1 MLVVP
6 ASSPA
11 FGLVVGH
18 LNSSATDWESRVSS
32 FLEEQTSLQ
41 PPLYEFWLLRL

>member
-1 MLVVP
+1 MLVVS
-6 ASSPA
+6 ASSRT

-18 LNSSATDWESRVSS
+18 LNSSAADWGYRVSS

>member
-6 ASSPA
+6 ASSRA

-18 LNSSATDWESRVSS
+18 LNNSAADWEYLVSS
-32 FLEEQTSLQ
+32 FSEEQTSLQ
-41 PPLYEFWLLRL
+41 PPLYEFWQLRL